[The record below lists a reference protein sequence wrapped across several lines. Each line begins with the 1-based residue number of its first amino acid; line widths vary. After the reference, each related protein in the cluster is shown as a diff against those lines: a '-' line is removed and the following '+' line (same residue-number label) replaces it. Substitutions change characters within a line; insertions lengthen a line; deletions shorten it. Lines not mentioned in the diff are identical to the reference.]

1 MSGPTWSPSSPA
13 IPSLDQAVLDAND
26 RGIEVSQVFQL
37 GTKYSEAMGAT
48 FMDEDGKEKPLIM
61 GCYGVGVSR
70 SLAAVVEQHNDEHG
84 IVWPVSVAPYEVA
97 VIPLDP
103 KKEECATVCEQIVD
117 GLCAEGIE
125 VVVDD
130 RDERP
135 GFKFADNDLM
145 GFPYQVVLGKRGL
158 KNGTV
163 ELKDR
168 ATGDREDVAIDEIV
182 AKVAEL
188 VKAARRSS
196 AISLVVRY
204 TGRPRISPD
213 RGDVGPSFYL
223 VASSISKR
231 KTPRPMRAA
240 GFPFCASDAK

>member
-1 MSGPTWSPSSPA
+1 
-13 IPSLDQAVLDAND
+13 
-26 RGIEVSQVFQL
+26 
-37 GTKYSEAMGAT
+37 
-48 FMDEDGKEKPLIM
+48 M

-103 KKEECATVCEQIVD
+103 KKEECANVCDQIVE

-145 GFPYQVVLGKRGL
+145 GFPYQVVWVSVASRMVLWSSR
-158 KNGTV
+158 TV
-163 ELKDR
+163 PR
-168 ATGDREDVAIDEIV
+168 ASVRTWRST
-182 AKVAEL
+182 
-188 VKAARRSS
+188 RSS
-196 AISLVVRY
+196 PRLPSLLR
-204 TGRPRISPD
+204 RPAVNR
-213 RGDVGPSFYL
+213 R
-223 VASSISKR
+223 
-231 KTPRPMRAA
+231 
-240 GFPFCASDAK
+240 FCY